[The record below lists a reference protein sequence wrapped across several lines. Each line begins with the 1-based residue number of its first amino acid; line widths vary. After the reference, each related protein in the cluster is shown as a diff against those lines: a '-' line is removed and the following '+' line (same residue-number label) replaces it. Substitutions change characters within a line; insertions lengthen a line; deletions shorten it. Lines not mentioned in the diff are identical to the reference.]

1 MFYLIVAA
9 VGLAT
14 LLLDGKRYKQIG
26 YMKELLVVKII
37 AYTYMTIGFLMYIIL
52 FIIDIRRN

>member
-1 MFYLIVAA
+1 MVAA